1 MMDVNNAFLQADL
14 HEEVYVTQPEGF
26 VNPDWPHHKHHLKK
40 ALYLL
45 VAHVVKDAVCDPCQD

>member
-1 MMDVNNAFLQADL
+1 MMDVNNAILQADL

-26 VNPDWPHHKHHLKK
+26 VNPDWPHHIYHLIK

-45 VAHVVKDAVCDPCQD
+45 VVHVVKDAVCDPCQD